1 MTGKRYETA
10 GIAELEDSRG
20 WSPIRKRFGVESFG
34 INAWTVHDV
43 DGRIIPEHDEV
54 PSGHEELYVVIAGHA
69 RFTVDGE
76 EIDVPRGSVL
86 YVRDPAARRGAWAR
100 EAGTTVLAV
109 GAAPGK
115 AYQPR
120 SWETNAEIPVLFD
133 RGEHEKAKQVLTEAL
148 GRYEDNA
155 GVLYNLACAEA
166 LLGEK
171 DAALGHL
178 SEALDAHPSFGESAR
193 EDPDF
198 ESLRSDER
206 FAALVGAAT
215 TGSEP

>member
-10 GIAELEDSRG
+10 SIADMEDSSG

-34 INAWTVHDV
+34 INAWTVAGADE
-43 DGRIIPEHDEV
+43 RIIPEHDEV
-54 PSGHEELYVVIAGHA
+54 SSGHEELYVVVAGHA

-76 EIDVPRGSVL
+76 EIDGPQGTVL
-86 YVRDPAARRGAWAR
+86 FVRDPAAKRAAYAR
-100 EAGTTVLAV
+100 EANTTVLAV
-109 GAAPGK
+109 GAAPGRP
-115 AYQPR
+115 YSPR
-120 SWETNAEIPVLFD
+120 AWETNAEIPALFD
-133 RGEHEKAKQVLTEAL
+133 QGEHEKAKQVLTEAL

-166 LLGEK
+166 LLGET
-171 DAALGHL
+171 DQALSHL
-178 SEALDAHPSFGESAR
+178 SEAVDAHPAFRESAR

-206 FAALVGAAT
+206 FRALVGV
-215 TGSEP
+215 G

>member
-10 GIAELEDSRG
+10 IIADIKDGRG

-34 INAWTVHDV
+34 INAWTVEKAD
-43 DGRIIPEHDEV
+43 DRIIPEHDEV

-76 EIDVPRGSVL
+76 EIDGPHGTVL
-86 YVRDPAARRGAWAR
+86 YVRDPAVKRAAYAR
-100 EAGTTVLAV
+100 EPNTTVLAV

-115 AYQPR
+115 AYRPR
-120 SWETNAEIPVLFD
+120 AWETNAEIPALFD
-133 RGEHEKAKQVLTEAL
+133 RGEHEKAKQVLVEAP
-148 GRYEDNA
+148 GQYEDDA

-171 DAALGHL
+171 EEALGHL
-178 SEALDAHPSFGESAR
+178 SEALDAHPAFRDSAR

-198 ESLRSDER
+198 ESIRSDER
-206 FAALVGAAT
+206 FAALVG
-215 TGSEP
+215 

>member
-1 MTGKRYETA
+1 MTGKRWETA
-10 GIAELEDSRG
+10 SIGEMEDSHG

-34 INAWTVHDV
+34 INAWT
-43 DGRIIPEHDEV
+43 GREADAVVIPEHDEV

-76 EIDVPRGSVL
+76 EVDGPNGAVL
-86 YVRDPAARRGAWAR
+86 FVRDPAVKRAAFAR
-100 EAGTTVLAV
+100 EPGTTVLAV

-115 AYQPR
+115 PYRPR
-120 SWETNAEIPVLFD
+120 AWETNAGIPALFD
-133 RGEHEKAKQVLTEAL
+133 RGEHERAKKILVEAL
-148 GRYEDNA
+148 GKYEDDSS
-155 GVLYNLACAEA
+155 VLYNLACAEA

-171 DAALGHL
+171 EQALSHL
-178 SEALDAHPSFGESAR
+178 SEALDAAPGFRENAR

-206 FAALVGAAT
+206 FSALVG
-215 TGSEP
+215 